1 MTAITGG
8 ARRLDDASPVAAPV
22 QGRASLVFGRRGP
35 RTVLVHSTVAAPL
48 ALVRPFELPGGRL
61 VVQLVTL
68 GPGLCSG
75 DVIELDVIVQDDAE
89 VVLMTT
95 AATRIM
101 SMEQGQRAEQRIR
114 FRADRGSSLEYYPAP
129 AIPFPGS
136 AFVQTLAIEAHPTA
150 RVGVVESWALGR
162 SARDEYL
169 QFRSL
174 TSQTRLSIAGTL
186 VYADALALEPSRH
199 DLAGAGVLDGRHYL
213 AAGFFHGVGAIP
225 DGASTPSNDRVDVAF
240 ALTRPGLA
248 YLRAL
253 ADDAPSLDAA
263 IQDSLERVARAWGH
277 PLTRLD
283 RFRC

>member
-1 MTAITGG
+1 VI
-8 ARRLDDASPVAAPV
+8 
-22 QGRASLVFGRRGP
+22 GRASLIFARHGP
-35 RTVLVHSTVAAPL
+35 RTVLIESRVAAPL

-61 VVQLVTL
+61 VVQMVTL

-75 DVIELDVIVQDDAE
+75 DLIDLEVIVQDDAE
-89 VVLMTT
+89 VLLTTT

-101 SMEQGQRAEQRIR
+101 SMDPGQQAEQRIR

-136 AFVQTLAIEAHPTA
+136 AFVQTLSIEAHPTA

-162 SARDEYL
+162 SARAEYL

-174 TSQTRLSIAGTL
+174 SSQTRLAVAGTL
-186 VYADALALEPSRH
+186 AYADALALEPARH
-199 DLAGAGVLDGRHYL
+199 DLAGVGVLDGRHYL
-213 AAGFFHGVGAIP
+213 AAGFFLGVDSIP
-225 DGASTPSNDRVDVAF
+225 DGAPAPSTNRVDVAL

-263 IQDSLERVARAWGH
+263 IQGSLERVARAWGQ
-277 PLTRLD
+277 PLTALD
-283 RFRC
+283 RFHC